1 MNKLIE
7 RAIALKKIYVF
18 ENLSAEQLRLV
29 ATACEEVDTY
39 KDEIIF
45 QEGETTEKLYL
56 ITDGSVKV
64 LKELGTPD
72 QRAIAKLTA
81 GDFFGEMSLFDGE
94 PHSATI
100 CTSEECRLLI
110 IRKERLE
117 AIIELYPEIALNIIN
132 VFSRRLR
139 FANEQSSKAN
149 GASSI

>member
-7 RAIALKKIYVF
+7 RAIALKNIYVF

-29 ATACEEVDTY
+29 ASACEDVGTRA
-39 KDEIIF
+39 DEIIF
-45 QEGETTEKLYL
+45 REGDATERLYL
-56 ITDGSVKV
+56 IMVGSVKV
-64 LKELGTPD
+64 LKEMGHPS
-72 QRAIAKLTA
+72 QRTIATLTA

-100 CTSEECRLLI
+100 CASEECTLLM

-117 AIIELYPEIALNIIN
+117 SIIELYPEIALNIIN

-139 FANEQSSKAN
+139 YANEQSSAAKDTQL
-149 GASSI
+149 I